1 MNPKF
6 SVGEVVIL
14 QSVNRP
20 DLNGEY
26 SVLIVVNEKMAYECP
41 ITGKKIINGGDCVGY
56 VLDDGALDETD
67 TCCQWKES
75 ALRKKHQPGEQ
86 SFTDLMA
93 SLKNPVSV

>member
-14 QSVNRP
+14 QSETMP
-20 DLNGEY
+20 ECNGEY
-26 SVLIVVNEKMAYECP
+26 SVLIVVTGKMSYECP
-41 ITGKKIINGGDCVGY
+41 VTGEIIISVADGIGY
-56 VLDDGALDETD
+56 VLDGGHTD
-67 TCCQWKES
+67 DTGTCCQWGEW
-75 ALRKKHQPGEQ
+75 ALRKKHQPGEH